1 MLASAV
7 RLRQSS
13 PEIPFRLLGAT
24 VIGAGIVG
32 LAVPM
37 IDRPLIVLVS
47 LAAVAGFILFT
58 WRLELGMWAFVLA
71 TALNRYNF
79 EVAGWQ
85 MKIEHMVLLLV
96 LLAWGLRLFLRQDRI
111 ERWPLAALIG
121 AFLGLSLFA
130 SIANSPDLYK
140 SVRILTRMGLAV
152 AGYVLIVNHVRDS
165 ARLWQ
170 TVRIF
175 LAVPAGAAVYGIIA
189 AVAWRLAGLNIGL
202 QYNTIDRTWIPYG
215 TLWEANIFG
224 AYVMSAA
231 SASLVL
237 LLSGQRV
244 VSRWF
249 LSLVF
254 TVTAVAMLLSLARAS
269 WVGFGVS
276 AVFVVLFMGKFRF
289 RNLGMVLAGSAL
301 ALLVLSS
308 VNPGGVFEDVA
319 NRLQTLPVASQ
330 ETNVISRLTNS
341 ELALRDWQE
350 SRWLGWGIDG
360 FHTKHP
366 EIRSAL
372 PSPQLNAL
380 YDTGLVGF
388 ILFATLL
395 LAFMGRAFAVALK
408 AGDRPETTLVIALL
422 FSFLGLLVAFQ
433 ATDAFWLGFTWV
445 HLALLMAAVRVAQLQ
460 ARGGGVPMAGQAAVA
475 ETTEMEE
482 REELRG

>member
-1 MLASAV
+1 MFAAAV

-13 PEIPFRLLGAT
+13 SEIPFRAFVAT
-24 VIGAGIVG
+24 MIGAGIVG
-32 LAVPM
+32 LVVPM
-37 IDRPLIVLVS
+37 IDRPWIVLGS
-47 LAAVAGFILFT
+47 LAAVACVVLFA
-58 WRLELGMWAFVLA
+58 WRLELGIWAFILA
-71 TALNRYNF
+71 TALNRYSF

-96 LLAWGLRLFLRQDRI
+96 LLAWGLRLQSRQDRI
-111 ERWPLAALIG
+111 ERWPLVGLIG
-121 AFLGLSLFA
+121 VFLGLSLFA

-140 SVRILTRMGLAV
+140 SIRILTRMGLAV

-175 LAVPAGAAVYGIIA
+175 LAVAAGAAVYGIIA
-189 AVAWRLAGLNIGL
+189 AVAWRMAGLNIGL
-202 QYNTIDRTWIPYG
+202 QYNTMDRTWYPYG

-224 AYVMSAA
+224 AYVMSACIV
-231 SASLVL
+231 SLVL

-244 VSRWF
+244 INRGFVSV
-249 LSLVF
+249 VF

-276 AVFVVLFMGKFRF
+276 AFFIVLFMGQFRF
-289 RNLGMVLAGSAL
+289 RNLGVMVAGSAL
-301 ALLVLSS
+301 MLLVLSS
-308 VNPGGVFEDVA
+308 VNPGGVFEDMA
-319 NRLQTLPVASQ
+319 NRFQTLGAASQ

-341 ELALRDWQE
+341 EIAVRDWQE
-350 SRWLGWGIDG
+350 SRWLGWGTDG
-360 FHTKHP
+360 FHINHP
-366 EIRSAL
+366 EIPSTL

-380 YDTGLVGF
+380 YDTGLVGV

-395 LAFMGRAFAVALK
+395 LAFVGRALAVAMS
-408 AGDRPETTLVIALL
+408 AEDRPEKTLVIALL

-445 HLALLMAAVRVAQLQ
+445 HLALLMAAVLNVQSQ
-460 ARGGGVPMAGQAAVA
+460 TRGGGVPMAGQAVVP
-475 ETTEMEE
+475 ETAKTAE
-482 REELRG
+482 REELRV